1 MHKALQS
8 KSSSSLTRVIHPSM
22 KESMDF
28 QEIKDSVKSSPAFV
42 LDAYAI
48 TDALAGLTSLR
59 QQCGVK
65 VLYALKALPLSTVLE
80 LAKTYVDGYSV
91 SSLFEAKLA
100 YEYLSDTGSI
110 HLTTPGIRQQ
120 EWQDLKHY
128 TTHISFNS
136 LTQHQRFADKDTDQ
150 LSLGL
155 RVNPK
160 QSFLNDE
167 RFDPCRS
174 YSKLGVSIDELWQ
187 SADFESIKGLHIHN
201 VFSVTEYTPLLETI
215 AKLIKYFGKDLAKL
229 EWLNLGG
236 GYLFEQIK
244 DHSPFVTA
252 INQLRA
258 EYNLEVY
265 IEPGKGVV
273 GHAGH
278 LVTTVIDSFVSDSKT
293 IAILDTSVNHNPEV
307 FEYQRQPLLHEHD
320 AKGAYGAI
328 LAGCT
333 CLAGD
338 VFGEYRFNKPLKI
351 GDQLVF
357 KEVGA
362 YSLIKANRFNGYQ
375 LPDIYLYQDKHLK
388 VIKQDTYQDYR
399 RQWLAN

>member
-1 MHKALQS
+1 MGLPGFNYM
-8 KSSSSLTRVIHPSM
+8 TNI
-22 KESMDF
+22 KEKGLLKEFMDF
-28 QEIKDSVKSSPAFV
+28 QVIKESIKSSPAFV
-42 LDAYAI
+42 LDADTI
-48 TDALAGLTSLR
+48 IDVLASLASLR

-80 LAKTYVDGYSV
+80 LAKPYVDGYSV

-110 HLTTPGIRQQ
+110 HLTTPGIRQD
-120 EWQDLKHY
+120 EWQDLKRY

-136 LTQHQRFADKDTDQ
+136 LTQHQRFAEKDTDQ

-160 QSFLNDE
+160 QSFLNDD
-167 RFDPCRS
+167 RFDPCRT

-201 VFSVTEYTPLLETI
+201 VFSATDYTPLLETI
-215 AKLIKYFGKDLAKL
+215 AKLRKYFGKDLAKL

-236 GYLFEQIK
+236 GYLFERIK
-244 DHSPFVTA
+244 DHKPFVAA

-258 EYNLEVY
+258 DYQLEVY
-265 IEPGKGVV
+265 IEPGKGIV

-278 LVTTVIDSFVSDSKT
+278 LVTTVIDSFVSDGKT

-307 FEYQRQPLLHEHD
+307 FEYQRQPILHEHD
-320 AKGAYGAI
+320 AKGRFSAI

-338 VFGEYRFNKPLKI
+338 VFGEYRFNQPLKL
-351 GDQLVF
+351 GDKLVF

-375 LPDIYLYQDKHLK
+375 LPDIYLHKNKHLQHL
-388 VIKQDTYQDYR
+388 KQDSYQDYR
-399 RQWLAN
+399 RQWQAS